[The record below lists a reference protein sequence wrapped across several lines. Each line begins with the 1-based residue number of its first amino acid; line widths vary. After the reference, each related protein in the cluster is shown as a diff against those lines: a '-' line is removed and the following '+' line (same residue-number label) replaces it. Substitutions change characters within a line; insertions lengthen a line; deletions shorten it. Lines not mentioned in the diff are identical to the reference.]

1 MNCGLKYR
9 SLLFSHKNYLEV
21 GSVVNGSLAQQ
32 CSQGFRFYL
41 SSLTS
46 IESWILLFMY
56 APSHEIS
63 IWLPQAQTSC
73 YFQAQMKGACNQEK
87 KKKNSRNP
95 QKMSLTKTGSYYHPW
110 LQKMMRESVYHSFI
124 LYSGRQIRE
133 IIIGNVLW
141 VNSKPYLLKSA
152 NVDFMYLCKHVVKFI
167 STQWWIDGFS
177 VLL

>member
-46 IESWILLFMY
+46 IESWILLYMY

-73 YFQAQMKGACNQEK
+73 YFQAQMKGACNQGK
-87 KKKNSRNP
+87 KKKKF
-95 QKMSLTKTGSYYHPW
+95 QKPSENVVDQNWVILSPLATKDDERISISLFHIVQW
-110 LQKMMRESVYHSFI
+110 
-124 LYSGRQIRE
+124 E
-133 IIIGNVLW
+133 IDKRDNNWECALG
-141 VNSKPYLLKSA
+141 
-152 NVDFMYLCKHVVKFI
+152 
-167 STQWWIDGFS
+167 
-177 VLL
+177 